1 MHISSILKQDL
12 FSPVFLHNNL
22 LLCQI
27 SKQKLVSTGRENR
40 SRETSKKGI
49 LFARFRFEILHSFPR
64 NSDCYWHFTTFN
76 PEHEIQTSMETE
88 LCNYEQNKQHIGP
101 FLV

>member
-1 MHISSILKQDL
+1 MHISNILKQDL

-40 SRETSKKGI
+40 SRET
-49 LFARFRFEILHSFPR
+49 RFRFEILHSFPR

-76 PEHEIQTSMETE
+76 LEHEIQTSMETK
-88 LCNYEQNKQHIGP
+88 LCDYEQNKQHIGP